1 MDESKR
7 NMALLAARQALLLVD
22 NSVLITVDACAG
34 FAIAINKASAMLPVT
49 ARRTRGARAL

>member
-7 NMALLAARQALLLVD
+7 NMALLAARQALLLVN
-22 NSVLITVDACAG
+22 NSVLITVDALAG
-34 FAIAINKASAMLPVT
+34 VAVAINKAGAMLPVT